1 MTEEDILQQA
11 KIDVSNLVDKVV
23 EEILATADWYH
34 YEPSWVMQEFKSQL
48 ARRDID
54 E

>member
-1 MTEEDILQQA
+1 MTDEDALQRA

-34 YEPSWVMQEFKSQL
+34 YEPILVMQEFKSQL
-48 ARRDID
+48 SSKKI
-54 E
+54 